1 MNKHTIPVIVLNL
14 LTTCLKT
21 VVFYFEMKGG
31 KIMKNKIFATI
42 GGAVAALC
50 PWVTHAET
58 FPTDGTML
66 ENKTYES
73 AATYDNLG
81 TYAGSVSA
89 TAEYADILYQVGAGQ
104 YLPAGSE
111 GVGAVCTAGNYCPGL
126 TNATYSATDNQG
138 LTACPDGYPNSDAGA
153 SMNTQCYTTCTDTSV
168 IAHAT
173 AVAGNDY
180 YGNGTDTCY
189 ATACDNGYH
198 VDGTD
203 PLIDVD
209 PSLSASTHGSIS
221 ADGSSK
227 SNESEFGLIENNTWA
242 AGFEYGDV
250 YGQASCQS
258 ERGAAMGYISG
269 VMGLFPDVE
278 TVRSNL
284 TTIAGEDAANAVA
297 DAYAEYK
304 AGTKTEEEWWKV
316 VYVYLAVE
324 ENADFSK
331 TDSGQYCYCQ
341 VTDFKPTDGI
351 KTPVISAPW
360 VFENDYDSWPGGC
373 ADNCAYNC
381 AVNLGSNYAHGPTFR
396 AAVLGAFGTR
406 TVGGV
411 CAANE
416 ISITWADADPADVA
430 ANNAGVCTYD
440 GDIRTP
446 VKAITKPGKTFKG
459 WKFNKVN

>member
-1 MNKHTIPVIVLNL
+1 M
-14 LTTCLKT
+14 
-21 VVFYFEMKGG
+21 
-31 KIMKNKIFATI
+31 
-42 GGAVAALC
+42 GGAIAALC

-58 FPTDGTML
+58 FPTDGNML

-81 TYAGSVSA
+81 TYAGPVSA
-89 TAEYADILYQVGAGQ
+89 AAEYADILYQVGAGQ

-138 LTACPDGYPNSDAGA
+138 LTACPNGYPNSDVGA
-153 SMNTQCYTTCTDTSV
+153 SMNTQCYTTCTVTSV

-189 ATACDNGYH
+189 PTACDNGYH
-198 VDGTD
+198 TYNGIEMVESD

-209 PSLSASTHGSIS
+209 PSVGASTYGYINPNG
-221 ADGSSK
+221 ASK
-227 SNESEFGLIENNTWA
+227 YKEGDFGLTENGTWGA
-242 AGFEYGDV
+242 EFSYGTV

-258 ERGAAMGYISG
+258 AGGEAMGFASG
-269 VMGLFPDVE
+269 ILSSTSANTE
-278 TVRSNL
+278 TVRSEL
-284 TTIAGEDAANAVA
+284 TAMVGESAANAVA

-304 AGTKTEEEWWKV
+304 AGTKTQEEALKV
-316 VYVYLAVE
+316 VFAILGVE
-324 ENADFSK
+324 ENANFS
-331 TDSGQYCYCQ
+331 TSDSGGYCYCQ
-341 VTDFKPTDGI
+341 MTDYFNPFEGVNTSVT
-351 KTPVISAPW
+351 SAPW
-360 VFENDYDSWPGGC
+360 VFRTSWNSADTCANYCANSCAASLQHGGGFER
-373 ADNCAYNC
+373 A
-381 AVNLGSNYAHGPTFR
+381 FR
-396 AAVLGAFGTR
+396 AAMYGMLGAR
-406 TVGGV
+406 TVGV

-459 WKFNKVN
+459 WKFNKAN

>member
-1 MNKHTIPVIVLNL
+1 
-14 LTTCLKT
+14 
-21 VVFYFEMKGG
+21 
-31 KIMKNKIFATI
+31 MKNKIFATM
-42 GGAVAALC
+42 GGAIAALC

-58 FPTDGTML
+58 FPTDGNML

-81 TYAGSVSA
+81 TYAGPVSA
-89 TAEYADILYQVGAGQ
+89 AAEYADILYQVGAGQ

-126 TNATYSATDNQG
+126 TDATYNATDNQG
-138 LTACPDGYPNSDAGA
+138 LTACPDGYPNSAAGA
-153 SMNTQCYTTCTDTSV
+153 SMNTQCYTTCTDKSV

-180 YGNGTDTCY
+180 FGNGVDTCY

-198 VDGTD
+198 VDGTPEMIETD

-209 PSLSASTHGSIS
+209 PSVDAIS
-221 ADGSSK
+221 QGYIRAADGSK
-227 SNESEFGLIENNTWA
+227 YNESKFGLTENGTW
-242 AGFEYGDV
+242 GTEFSYGTV

-258 ERGAAMGYISG
+258 ALSDEIDAMIYYSGMIERARATA
-269 VMGLFPDVE
+269 DE
-278 TVRSNL
+278 VRANL
-284 TTIAGEDAANAVA
+284 LERVDEAKANAVA
-297 DAYAEYK
+297 DIYAEFK
-304 AGTKTEEEWWKV
+304 AGIRTHDDAAKAG
-316 VYVYLAVE
+316 YAILGIE
-324 ENADFSK
+324 ENANFSK

-341 VTDFKPTDGI
+341 MTDFKPTDGI
-351 KTPVISAPW
+351 KTPVTSAPW
-360 VFENDYDSWPGGC
+360 VFRSDSFS
-373 ADNCAYNC
+373 ADNCAYYCASNC
-381 AVNLGSNYAHGPTFR
+381 ASSCAYTAAPGHAFR
-396 AAVLGAFGTR
+396 AAMLGSLGTR
-406 TVGGV
+406 TVGV

-430 ANNAGVCTYD
+430 NNNAGVCTYD

-459 WKFNKVN
+459 WKFQKSN

>member
-1 MNKHTIPVIVLNL
+1 
-14 LTTCLKT
+14 
-21 VVFYFEMKGG
+21 
-31 KIMKNKIFATI
+31 MKNKIFATI

-153 SMNTQCYTTCTDTSV
+153 SMNTQCYTTCTDASV

-180 YGNGTDTCY
+180 YDNGVDTCY

-198 VDGTD
+198 VDGTVEMIELD
-203 PLIDVD
+203 PLVPGADV
-209 PSLSASTHGSIS
+209 SVGASTYGYICANGSNT
-221 ADGSSK
+221 SK
-227 SNESEFGLIENNTWA
+227 QSEFGLTEAGTWGA
-242 AGFEYGDV
+242 EFSYGNV

-258 ERGAAMGYISG
+258 ANGVAMASCYSG
-269 VMGLFPDVE
+269 VNGDY
-278 TVRSNL
+278 NL
-284 TTIAGEDAANAVA
+284 DNLRTELTEMYDSARANAVV
-297 DAYAEYK
+297 DTIIEYQT
-304 AGTKTEEEWWKV
+304 GTKTQEDAYKACHAF
-316 VYVYLAVE
+316 LDAGIDA
-324 ENADFSK
+324 NFSK

-341 VTDFKPTDGI
+341 MTAYSASGSSELIPVT
-351 KTPVISAPW
+351 SAPW
-360 VFENDYDSWPGGC
+360 VFQNSYDSADSC
-373 ADNCAYNC
+373 AGSCALYC
-381 AVNLGSNYAHGPTFR
+381 ANYLERERAYR
-396 AAVLGAFGTR
+396 AAVLGSLGTK

-411 CAANE
+411 CVANE
-416 ISITWADADPADVA
+416 ISITWEDADPADVA
-430 ANNAGVCTYD
+430 KNNAGVCTYD

-446 VKAITKPGKTFKG
+446 AKAITKPGKTFKG